1 MENDIAEGIWTLCSS
16 FWVTM
21 GCVGYNRFNN
31 LSKIR
36 IKKKSKSCLL
46 LNSQEAD
53 LGKERRDTRVQG
65 VGPKLGDLLNQNKT
79 CSPLKSEELHSKP
92 TVPTYDKIAG
102 WPVRKP
108 TMTFPFTISYPQ
120 MKEFHNVTMN
130 LVADT
135 EILDLRRFQEAEV
148 GCWTHAMW
156 TAII

>member
-1 MENDIAEGIWTLCSS
+1 
-16 FWVTM
+16 M

-79 CSPLKSEELHSKP
+79 RSPLKSEELSIQSLQCQP
-92 TVPTYDKIAG
+92 
-102 WPVRKP
+102 
-108 TMTFPFTISYPQ
+108 MTRLQDGLLGSPQ
-120 MKEFHNVTMN
+120 
-130 LVADT
+130 
-135 EILDLRRFQEAEV
+135 
-148 GCWTHAMW
+148 
-156 TAII
+156 

>member
-1 MENDIAEGIWTLCSS
+1 MFQKWKMIQQKAPGPCVVPFELPWGA
-16 FWVTM
+16 WVTI
-21 GCVGYNRFNN
+21 GLTISPRSG
-31 LSKIR
+31 S
-36 IKKKSKSCLL
+36 SLL

-148 GCWTHAMW
+148 GC
-156 TAII
+156 